1 MRGSPAKRQAQTT
14 EQLACET
21 KGVPSHSVGNGV
33 FKAELK
39 AGLQTFL
46 WQQI

>member
-21 KGVPSHSVGNGV
+21 KGIPSHSVGNGV
-33 FKAELK
+33 FKAQLK